1 MNYLAHLY
9 LAGDDDRA
17 KIGGLLG
24 DFEKGNVK
32 GRHHPETEREIVL
45 HRKIDFY
52 TDNHAVVR
60 DAKKFWPE
68 GKRKYA
74 GVLLDVFYDH
84 LLAKNWRDYSRVAL
98 ADFTGRM
105 YSILKGHQAILPERL
120 RHMLP
125 YMIRQD
131 WLASYRH
138 YDGFETAI
146 ARISSRLRK
155 PELLLHGLAETKEH
169 YESLAA
175 GFESFFPEL
184 KAYVERER
192 KFLIESEG

>member
-9 LAGDDDRA
+9 LAGDEDRA

-45 HRKIDFY
+45 HRKIDSY
-52 TDNHAVVR
+52 TDNHAIVR
-60 DAKKFWPE
+60 GAKKFWPE

-98 ADFTGRM
+98 DDFTGRM
-105 YSILKGHQAILPERL
+105 YSILTDHQSTLPERL
-120 RHMLP
+120 RNMLP

-138 YDGFETAI
+138 YDGFERAI
-146 ARISSRLRK
+146 RRISGRLRK

-169 YESLAA
+169 YQMLAA

-184 KAYVERER
+184 RAFVERER
-192 KFLIESEG
+192 KLLIESNE